1 MTRKEFLQL
10 AIAAAGTALAAA
22 CGGSA
27 GMQAASGNC
36 LANGSTSRIAGNH
49 GQVLT
54 VTKADIAAGASKTY
68 DIRGTADHTH
78 QVTLTAAD
86 MAALQQNMQAQE
98 ISTTDSGHSHTI
110 AVLCV

>member
-54 VTKADIAAGASKTY
+54 VTKADTPPARRRPMTSAAPP
-68 DIRGTADHTH
+68 
-78 QVTLTAAD
+78 
-86 MAALQQNMQAQE
+86 
-98 ISTTDSGHSHTI
+98 TTRTR
-110 AVLCV
+110 